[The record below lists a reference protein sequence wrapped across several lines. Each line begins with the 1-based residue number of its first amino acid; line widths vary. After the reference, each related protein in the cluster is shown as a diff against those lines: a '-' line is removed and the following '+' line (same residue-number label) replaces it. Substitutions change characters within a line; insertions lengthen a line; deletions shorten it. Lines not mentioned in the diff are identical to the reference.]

1 MPVPLAAQLA
11 MAFGPSLLKATGGIL
26 GRGERKRKQK
36 FRQESREEFGR
47 LSKLVEAGP
56 SRGGVL
62 ATAPQLTQA
71 MMPFIN
77 QAFGRGSARFGS
89 RSGAA
94 AGAGLSAINQA
105 VSVPIAQQL
114 SRIPFEKFRGLQTL
128 AGIRG
133 SLAG

>member
-1 MPVPLAAQLA
+1 MALGEIAT
-11 MAFGPSLLKATGGIL
+11 AFGPPLLKGIA
-26 GRGERKRKQK
+26 GIFGSGERREKRQRKKISFAELQ
-36 FRQESREEFGR
+36 R
-47 LSKLVEAGP
+47 LSKLIEAGP
-56 SRGGVL
+56 DRGAILG
-62 ATAPQLTQA
+62 TAPMMTQA

-77 QAFGRGSARFGS
+77 QAFGRGAARFGS

-94 AGAGLSAINQA
+94 AGAGLSAVNQA

-114 SRIPFEKFRGLQTL
+114 ARVPFEKFRGLQHL

>member
-1 MPVPLAAQLA
+1 MAVGTLAQLGI
-11 MAFGPSLLKATGGIL
+11 AFGPSILKGLGAGFLGGAK
-26 GRGERKRKQK
+26 RKRQK
-36 FRQESREEFGR
+36 KSFEELER
-47 LSKLVEAGP
+47 LSKLIEAGP

-71 MMPFIN
+71 MLPFIN

-114 SRIPFEKFRGLQTL
+114 GRIPFEKFRGLQTL